1 MTIMI
6 RKNRDKT
13 QQDLVRDSQKF
24 SFVPHLWEKKKK
36 KGQIGKKISF
46 ILQLDSVYTIV
57 PILLT
62 NMMPLPRAIL
72 HNALTQCSFTFEYRD
87 KVL

>member
-1 MTIMI
+1 MRTMI

-24 SFVPHLWEKKKK
+24 LFVLHLWKKK

-46 ILQLDSVYTIV
+46 ILRLDSVYTIV
-57 PILLT
+57 PNLFT

-72 HNALTQCSFTFEYRD
+72 HNALTHSLSSIEIKYFN
-87 KVL
+87 

>member
-24 SFVPHLWEKKKK
+24 LFVPHLWEKKK

-46 ILQLDSVYTIV
+46 ILRLDSVYTIV
-57 PILLT
+57 PNLLT

-72 HNALTQCSFTFEYRD
+72 YNALTHSLSSIEIKYFN
-87 KVL
+87 

>member
-1 MTIMI
+1 MTTMI

-13 QQDLVRDSQKF
+13 QQDLVSDSQKF
-24 SFVPHLWEKKKK
+24 LFVPHLWEKKK

-46 ILQLDSVYTIV
+46 ILRLDSVYTIV
-57 PILLT
+57 PNLLT

-72 HNALTQCSFTFEYRD
+72 HNALTHSLSSIEIKYFN
-87 KVL
+87 

>member
-1 MTIMI
+1 MTTMI

-24 SFVPHLWEKKKK
+24 LFVKHLWEKKKRTN
-36 KGQIGKKISF
+36 GKKISF
-46 ILQLDSVYTIV
+46 ILRLDSVYTIV
-57 PILLT
+57 PNLLT

-72 HNALTQCSFTFEYRD
+72 HNALTHSLSSIEIKYFN
-87 KVL
+87 